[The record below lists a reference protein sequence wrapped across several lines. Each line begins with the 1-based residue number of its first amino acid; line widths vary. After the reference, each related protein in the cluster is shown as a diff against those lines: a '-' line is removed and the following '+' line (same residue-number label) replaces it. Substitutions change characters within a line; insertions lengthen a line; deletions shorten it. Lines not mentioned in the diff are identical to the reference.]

1 VSVLRAVA
9 DTNVL
14 VAAAISPRGTCGRL
28 LDAALEKRWTLV
40 ASPQLIAEFGEVLF
54 REKFRSWLP
63 EDEASR
69 FVADIRT
76 LADVVADPPDAG
88 AAVTADP
95 KDEFLVALAQAAD
108 VAALISG
115 DPHLT
120 NLKNLDP
127 PVLTPAA
134 FLHQLSDKP
143 DTSS

>member
-1 VSVLRAVA
+1 MPRAVA
-9 DTNVL
+9 DTNVV

-40 ASPQLIAEFGEVLF
+40 ASPQLITELGEVLF
-54 REKFRSWLP
+54 REKFRRWLR

-76 LADVVADPPDAG
+76 LADMIADPPPAVE
-88 AAVTADP
+88 AVTADP
-95 KDEFLVALAQAAD
+95 KDEYLVALAQAAG
-108 VAALISG
+108 VTALISG

-120 NLKNLDP
+120 DLEELDP

-134 FLHQLSDKP
+134 FLHQLPNKSDS
-143 DTSS
+143 TS

>member
-1 VSVLRAVA
+1 VDLPRAVA

-28 LDAALEKRWTLV
+28 LDAALEKRWKLV
-40 ASPQLIAEFGEVLF
+40 ASPQLIAELGEVLF
-54 REKFRSWLP
+54 RGKFRRWIR

-76 LADVVADPPDAG
+76 LADMIADPPA
-88 AAVTADP
+88 AVEAVTADP
-95 KDEFLVALAQAAD
+95 KDEYLVALAQAAH

-120 NLKNLDP
+120 DLEDPDP

-134 FLHQLSDKP
+134 FLHQLP
-143 DTSS
+143 DSTDTTS